1 MAVIIA
7 PVEGYSGP
15 GVGGL
20 TFADGRAETDS
31 EAVIAYARRHGYT
44 VEDDDAPAEDT
55 PPDSGDNAAANAPQD
70 DKPAGRSRPKSTK
83 EG

>member
-20 TFADGRAETDS
+20 TFADGRAETNS
-31 EAVIAYARRHGYT
+31 ETVIAYARRHGYT
-44 VEDDDAPAEDT
+44 IEDDAPAE
-55 PPDSGDNAAANAPQD
+55 
-70 DKPAGRSRPKSTK
+70 KPGRSRSKTT